1 MNTSASTAGTLT
13 YLRVVRKVADAGLS
27 QEEIAN
33 AVGAS
38 LRTVQGWAAG
48 SSTPK
53 GLKAQRLLDLKYLVE
68 ELGDAYTEE
77 GIQIWLHARNR
88 NLEGRRPIELLAE
101 GQADAVMAEVDR
113 ITGGM

>member
-1 MNTSASTAGTLT
+1 MTDSASPAGSLT

-27 QEEIAN
+27 QVQIAN

-48 SSTPK
+48 TSTPK
-53 GLKAQRLLDLKYLVE
+53 GIKAQRLLDLKYLVE
-68 ELGDAYTEE
+68 ELSDGHTEE

-101 GQADAVMAEVDR
+101 GQTDAVVAEVDR

>member
-1 MNTSASTAGTLT
+1 MTDSASPAGSLT

-53 GLKAQRLLDLKYLVE
+53 GIKAQRLLDLKYLVE
-68 ELGDAYTEE
+68 ELSEAYTEE

-101 GQADAVMAEVDR
+101 GQTNAVMAEVDR
-113 ITGGM
+113 VTGGM

>member
-1 MNTSASTAGTLT
+1 MTDSTLPAGSLT

-27 QEEIAN
+27 QVEIAK

-48 SSTPK
+48 TSTPK
-53 GLKAQRLLDLKYLVE
+53 GIKAQRLLDLKYLVE
-68 ELGDAYTEE
+68 ELSDRYTEE

-88 NLEGRRPIELLAE
+88 NLDGRRPIELLAE
-101 GQADAVMAEVDR
+101 GQTDAVVAEVDR